1 MALVKLGDVAR
12 EYKATIKNAAGLPV
26 VGLEH
31 LTPRELI
38 LENWDSDVET
48 TFTKGFKKGHILFG
62 RRRAYLKKAAIAPF
76 DGICSGDITVIE
88 AIPEKI
94 NPDLLPFVIQND
106 ALFDF
111 AIGKSAGSLSPRV
124 KWEQLKDYTFELPEM
139 DKQQALVD
147 ILTAALQTKKA
158 YQRQLAA
165 TDELVK
171 SQFIEMFGTKETA
184 PLSEFATI
192 CAGQSAPSDEEYS
205 DTGTPFIKAG
215 NLENLKLGI
224 IEETDCYLVSEETI
238 AKRKLKLQK
247 AGSVLVAKSGMSC
260 LSGHIYALK
269 RDAYVVSHLACIRAK
284 DDAYVEMVKWHFIIT
299 GTQGLIKNPS
309 YPAIQIPQ
317 FENMHF
323 PRASK
328 AEAETFAAFAIQS
341 DKSKLMMKNIIL
353 TGGKNMSH
361 TFNEQN
367 VEDMVIAAI
376 QKNGWDYIPAD
387 QLPRAE
393 SDVMVESYVRDALIK
408 FNPCIAEHP
417 AHADTVIYKLRA
429 LISTVRPHDL
439 VTQNERFKK
448 LIFEENSF
456 PFDKDGRSISIK
468 FFDYDNPENNHFVVT
483 NQWVYPQKVGGKR
496 LDVVLLING
505 FPVAVGEMKSPVRP
519 AISWMDGAGDILD
532 YEKSI
537 PEMFVT
543 NILNFATEGKCFR
556 YGSINAPVTLWG
568 PWYAEIEHV
577 EGDLAKVGKSVESI
591 TRKEVILD
599 LFRYFTLF
607 STDKRNRKIKVVCR
621 YQQYEGANLIV
632 NRVKAGYPK
641 KGLIWHFQGS
651 GKSLLMV
658 FAAQKLRMM
667 KELNAP
673 TVIIVN
679 DRIDLA
685 GQIFGTFSMADVP
698 NLVPADTNAELIRML
713 KADTRKVI
721 ITKIFEFAKI
731 DEAINFRDNI
741 IVMVDEAHRT
751 QEGDLGARMRM
762 ALPNA
767 FFFGLT
773 GTPINKLDK
782 NTFATFGAA
791 EDRTGYMSRYSF
803 ADSVSD
809 KATLPLH
816 FEPVPVKLH
825 VDQVAI
831 DEAFRELTDE
841 MGLTEEER
849 SKVAQ
854 RVRMAAIMKDPARI
868 KAVCEHIADHFMT
881 KVNPNGFKAQVVCF
895 DRECCVLYKKELD
908 RLLGEATSTIVMDT
922 NNDKADEYKAWRRTR
937 DEEAR
942 VLDDFRDPSNPLQIV
957 IVTSKLLTGFDAP
970 ILQAMYLDKPMK
982 DHTLLQAICRTNRI
996 YGQDKSFGLIVDYV
1010 GIFDDVAKALSFD
1023 AESVEKIISNIE
1035 AVKASVPGL
1044 VEKCI
1049 GFFPGVDRTREGWE
1063 ALVEA
1068 QDCLPTDE
1076 DKDAFGAHYRALNR
1090 VWNALSPDSCLNP
1103 FKADYKWLSK
1113 VYDSIRPTDERG
1125 KLIWAALGAKTIQLV
1140 HENIS
1145 VESVDKDED
1154 VLALDAEII
1163 EKFISGDLDAG
1174 KKKRKIEID
1183 LAAIIRKH
1191 PNDPRFIA
1199 LGARMEKL
1207 REEHEAGLL
1216 TSMEFLKAL
1225 LELAKD
1231 AAHMEREVVPE
1242 EEVDRGKAALTTL
1255 FQTVRNDATP
1265 VIVERIVNDIDGIV
1279 KIVRFPGW
1287 QDTPTGRKT
1296 VSKNLRDVIM
1306 RKYRIRDNEV
1316 FAKAYSY
1323 VEQYY

>member
-1 MALVKLGDVAR
+1 MPG
-12 EYKATIKNAAGLPV
+12 
-26 VGLEH
+26 
-31 LTPRELI
+31 
-38 LENWDSDVET
+38 
-48 TFTKGFKKGHILFG
+48 TFT
-62 RRRAYLKKAAIAPF
+62 
-76 DGICSGDITVIE
+76 
-88 AIPEKI
+88 
-94 NPDLLPFVIQND
+94 
-106 ALFDF
+106 
-111 AIGKSAGSLSPRV
+111 
-124 KWEQLKDYTFELPEM
+124 
-139 DKQQALVD
+139 
-147 ILTAALQTKKA
+147 
-158 YQRQLAA
+158 
-165 TDELVK
+165 
-171 SQFIEMFGTKETA
+171 
-184 PLSEFATI
+184 
-192 CAGQSAPSDEEYS
+192 
-205 DTGTPFIKAG
+205 
-215 NLENLKLGI
+215 
-224 IEETDCYLVSEETI
+224 
-238 AKRKLKLQK
+238 
-247 AGSVLVAKSGMSC
+247 
-260 LSGHIYALK
+260 
-269 RDAYVVSHLACIRAK
+269 
-284 DDAYVEMVKWHFIIT
+284 
-299 GTQGLIKNPS
+299 
-309 YPAIQIPQ
+309 
-317 FENMHF
+317 
-323 PRASK
+323 
-328 AEAETFAAFAIQS
+328 
-341 DKSKLMMKNIIL
+341 
-353 TGGKNMSH
+353 
-361 TFNEQN
+361 EQN
-367 VEDMVIAAI
+367 VEDMVIHAI
-376 QKNGWDYIPAD
+376 KANGWDYIRAED
-387 QLPRAE
+387 LPRAE
-393 SDVMVESYVRDALIK
+393 SDVLVEKHLRDALIRL
-408 FNPCIAEHP
+408 NPCIAENP

-468 FFDYDNPENNHFVVT
+468 FFDYDNPENNTFVVT

-505 FPVAVGEMKSPVRP
+505 FPVAIGEMKSPVRP

-543 NILNFATEGKCFR
+543 NIFNFATEGKCFR
-556 YGSINAPVTLWG
+556 YGAINAPVTLWG
-568 PWYAEIEHV
+568 PWYADIPHE
-577 EGDLAKVGKSVESI
+577 EGDFSKVQTSVGSI

-607 STDKRNRKIKVVCR
+607 STDKHNRKIKVVCR

-679 DRIDLA
+679 DRIDLS

-698 NLVPADTNAELIRML
+698 NLVPADTNAELTSML

-731 DEAINFRDNI
+731 TEAINYRDNI

-816 FEPVPVKLH
+816 FEPVPVRLH
-825 VDQVAI
+825 VDQDAI
-831 DEAFRELTDE
+831 DEAFKQLADQAD
-841 MGLTEEER
+841 LTEEER

-854 RVRMAAIMKDPARI
+854 RVRMSAIMKDPNRI
-868 KAVCEHIADHFMT
+868 RAVCEHIAEHFMS
-881 KVNPNGFKAQVVCF
+881 KVNPNGFKAQVVCY

-922 NNDKADEYKAWRRTR
+922 NNDKADEYKKWRRSR
-937 DEEAR
+937 DEEAK
-942 VLDDFRDPSNPLQIV
+942 VLDDFRDPNNPLQIV

-970 ILQAMYLDKPMK
+970 ILQTMYLDKPMK
-982 DHTLLQAICRTNRI
+982 DHTLLQAICRTNRVFN
-996 YGQDKSFGLIVDYV
+996 QDKTYGLIVDYI
-1010 GIFDDVAKALSFD
+1010 GIFDNVAKALFFD
-1023 AESVEKIISNIE
+1023 SESVEKVISNIE
-1035 AVKASVPGL
+1035 SVKGKVPEM
-1044 VEKCI
+1044 VDACI
-1049 GFFPGVDRTREGWE
+1049 AFFPGVDRTRDDWEG
-1063 ALVEA
+1063 LVAA
-1068 QDCLPTDE
+1068 QDCLPDDST
-1076 DKDAFGAHYRALNR
+1076 KDAFGANYRALNR

-1103 FKADYKWLSK
+1103 YKAEYRWLSK

-1125 KLIWAALGAKTIQLV
+1125 KLIWAALGPKTLQLV
-1140 HENIS
+1140 HENIAVVG
-1145 VESVDKDED
+1145 VETEED
-1154 VLALDAEII
+1154 VLAMDAEII
-1163 EKFISGDLDAG
+1163 EKFISGEALPD
-1174 KKKRKIEID
+1174 KKRRKVEID
-1183 LAAIIRKH
+1183 LAAIILERH
-1191 PNDPRFIA
+1191 DDPRFVA
-1199 LGARMEKL
+1199 LGERMEKL

-1216 TSMEFLKAL
+1216 TSIQFLKAL
-1225 LELAKD
+1225 LALAKD
-1231 AAHMEREVVPE
+1231 AAQMMKQTPVANDDPTT
-1242 EEVDRGKAALTTL
+1242 RGKAALTEL
-1255 FQTVRNDATP
+1255 FQSIRNEKTP

-1287 QDTPTGRKT
+1287 QNTSTGRKE
-1296 VSKNLRDVIM
+1296 VSRNLRDVIM
-1306 RKYRIRDNEV
+1306 RKYRIKDQDV
-1316 FAKAYSY
+1316 FNKAYSY